1 MTMEHKPIDVIGVP
15 FDLGA
20 GCRGCR
26 MGPDALRCA
35 ELVQQLRMSGREV
48 EDTGDIVLS
57 RTRRNREEIGS
68 PKAKYIKNVAYVN
81 RRLHHRVAASIHD
94 GRFPLVVGGDHSI
107 AVGSIAGAAKH
118 KRIGVI
124 WFDAHGDLNT
134 IQTSPSGN
142 VHGMS
147 LAASL
152 GYGHP
157 SLTRIGNSHPKVL
170 PEHVVLIG
178 TRSLDPGE
186 EELIRRTGIQ
196 MFSARDIHQLGIR
209 EIMKRAITLAAEQTD
224 GVHLSLDVDGLDSS
238 DAPGVGTPV
247 SGGIRL
253 REAQLG
259 MRLLAESGA
268 LISAD
273 FVEVNPA
280 LDLRNR
286 TAHAAVELIC
296 GLLGKKKKN
305 AD

>member
-20 GCRGCR
+20 GSRGCR

-35 ELVQQLRMSGREV
+35 ELVSRLRMSGRVV

-57 RTRRNREEIGS
+57 GTHIHEQDMGS
-68 PKAKYIKNVAYVN
+68 PKAKYIRDVASVS
-81 RRLHHRVAASIHD
+81 RRLYRRVAESIEASHI
-94 GRFPLVVGGDHSI
+94 PIVMGGDHSI

-134 IQTSPSGN
+134 VQTTPSGN
-142 VHGMS
+142 IHGMS

-157 SLTRIGNSHPKVL
+157 SLTRMGNRKPKVQ

-186 EELIRRTGIQ
+186 EELIRRSGIL
-196 MFSARDIHQLGIR
+196 MFTIRDIHQLGMQ
-209 EIMKRAITLAAEQTD
+209 EVMHRALAVAAEQTD
-224 GVHLSLDVDGLDSS
+224 GVHLSLDVDGLDPSE
-238 DAPGVGTPV
+238 APGVGTPV

-253 REAQLG
+253 PEAQLA
-259 MRLLAESGA
+259 MRLLAESGS
-268 LISAD
+268 LLSAD
-273 FVEVNPA
+273 FVEINPA

-286 TAHAAVELIC
+286 TAHAAVELMC
-296 GLLGKKKKN
+296 SLLAPAK
-305 AD
+305 